1 MIKTF
6 IKRSELENLVIK
18 TLAKGYTMEAI
29 NLVLD
34 KLNIQVREG

>member
-6 IKRSELENLVIK
+6 IKRSTLENLVIR

-34 KLNIQVREG
+34 KLNIQVRED